1 MRPEDPKMTPAVR
14 PLARPVFLAAL
25 ALAFTTAPRPA
36 AAQTAE
42 WDQAKVTE
50 LAGQLSKATVELYD
64 TFYKQPVP
72 NVASGQARAYQ
83 KLKGQVRRIKT
94 EARELSDSLGKG
106 EGRVETQG
114 NFDFLMQVVRAAEDN
129 ARQVFS
135 TQQVR
140 EKADAARAVL
150 AQIAPYYEKA
160 DETP

>member
-1 MRPEDPKMTPAVR
+1 MTQRSRRLWLPVLAATFVLTSAS
-14 PLARPVFLAAL
+14 LARAQA
-25 ALAFTTAPRPA
+25 TA
-36 AAQTAE
+36 
-42 WDQAKVTE
+42 WDQAKVTD
-50 LAGQLSKATVELYD
+50 LAGQLSKATSELYD
-64 TFYKQPVP
+64 AFYKQPVP

-94 EARELSDSLGKG
+94 DARELSDNLGKG

-129 ARQVFS
+129 AKKTFN
-135 TQQVR
+135 TTPVR

-150 AQIAPYYEKA
+150 AQLGPYYEAA